1 MSKFSSLSFGGHGP
15 TENAQ
20 LLQAMEST
28 VGGATRFNRWL
39 SQSINRG
46 EDQDPWNDFTQH
58 RASDTGEIKMAF
70 DNDFHLTVIPNFLH
84 DSDAY
89 VANLE
94 NKLERLQQVMRN
106 PSPKEM
112 VAAIEQAKALRMK
125 NAEMNPEMNAKSLDE
140 SVEDDDGGLLAV
152 LPTLIFPISRRFFPR
167 LALTREEAHNLLKYD
182 QLQMHYQDEMNN
194 AGPVE
199 AEAYEIKADMASD
212 TSWQQQERDSSIEQ
226 PLVVFESPEANELQ
240 IPKNWINENIHEEI
254 HHSTIILPE
263 DRTNARVTTN
273 RSALSLSANTNA
285 IQEASTITSFTPT
298 RRSEDAFYHFAYIK
312 TSMTSTQDSVKAETP
327 SEHRACVGQAA
338 YARSNSISKTMS
350 CDQNPLTSTCSA
362 ELPYKR
368 RFSFVPEC
376 DTLVESKVLSK
387 SSANVSE
394 VAARDQVVPTTKSS
408 PSLKVP
414 KNTEGNDLSTA
425 AHEEQP
431 EEIDENSS
439 CRQSRDLGL
448 QEAVSS
454 VESKESSSERM
465 ACEDSPAGMNS
476 AQNMI
481 LPEVTMASSSTKE
494 SDDQAQSVH
503 EDDERVAVA
512 MRCSGQGL
520 QLTVPEGTVAS
531 SSTHDSLGTGIEG
544 PWLFEKESD
553 MSLGRE
559 DVLQHMSSLVRASI
573 DEEDEP
579 PRIDGNQASQLSA
592 AVYTQLSS
600 TCGCSDRTQ
609 TKASDG
615 TSGNFTG
622 NYSDPHS
629 NLFDEES
636 LIKREEVQ
644 APIIRMY
651 GAFPRDIHTS
661 LQGNLLS
668 WAHPRGAEP
677 AHNPRETVS
686 PKLVS
691 LPAVNSDAVKRTGA
705 VTHHDSLP
713 LATKEDKRSVTAMSR
728 HCATT
733 VDHLYSDH
741 SRAGFKVPLSK
752 DMKCREVSST
762 KSQRS
767 KQRSSASSLAS
778 APSATGSRTQERPT
792 RLSSSKLSTSS
803 VFKNRQRSVHWFKT
817 IEDVDSD
824 TVVKDCDY
832 MVPSQVKMKVPVENK
847 EVTVAPKVK
856 SKALDERSDSDR
868 NDDST
873 VEECCT
879 KFATHVLEEEVI
891 VAGKVNS
898 CLEFFETSCSKEG
911 GSLLDQEDKMA
922 AAKYEDNGVAYK
934 STASAESLKGH
945 HEPARG
951 LVIAEDSTAAG
962 KDGGSTTVDT
972 AELSEGVEVQIKMAT
987 ALKAL
992 HDSMTA
998 IEGEHKTA
1006 ALNSDTEL
1014 PEVLSMTASSLNDEN
1029 NSVATVEGVGKN
1041 AEAPSV
1047 SELPKSLEVP
1057 PCQASF
1063 ARSREQ
1069 LEAIANL
1076 QRECATGK
1084 LPEFSGT
1091 AEGTRSKPNSC
1102 DKSTEVFESTGKQSM
1117 TALTSEQEP
1126 VATKSASHVVPTPRT
1141 FADALT
1147 QATLSHDQADQRDDD
1162 VQAENN
1168 TATGCDKCAPKP
1180 LPEQVTKGAE
1190 GVATQDDSGALLR
1203 DARESQLHNN
1213 NLDNK
1218 QPAASE
1224 KDKKKTVEGEDK
1236 ENEDSPA
1243 NRDTTILQCHELA
1256 GSSQFSTFS
1265 ASNKGSPAVHRS
1277 LNMTRT
1283 LRITTTNQFK
1293 PLNLRRSITGIL
1305 GSDSS
1310 LIGRP
1315 LSIQSREVVL
1325 PRAPQRPEKS
1335 KKPSVGLKG
1344 IDCAPSSLSGNSGS
1358 CKNVNS
1364 VNNTESSASE
1374 LPARRSHSV
1383 AEGHTRANLGSSAT
1397 RSKAPQTVGPHS
1409 GTAPRHTPDFIKSH
1423 ADETPSESKESKG
1436 SAKTKHKAKD
1446 ERRSQSQLPLKKR
1459 TCCRADQT
1467 AQIPKGQKI
1476 QNTDADDGSL
1486 PAEHKG
1492 EEKNAVAVKVSTNNA
1507 DSEATKESA
1516 AACQDM
1522 PKAQA
1527 TTKPGAVHESEDT
1540 DIGNLEC
1547 LSENALEDRTISLVA
1562 DSRYST
1568 IYGAEIN
1575 PVPLI
1580 SAILGGDVNVESVK
1594 LCQSVA
1600 STCDCITAP
1609 TISKDNPPLNKNM
1622 TVSTTTPGETVSTTA
1637 SEETVS
1643 VIQGHSPAATS
1654 KHRWKKGGE
1663 RDVAAEVNSSG
1674 TSSTSVRA
1682 EVDTVEEN
1690 TPSIR
1695 SHCDLNMN
1703 DGHADSC
1710 QSGGSYGL

>member
-1 MSKFSSLSFGGHGP
+1 
-15 TENAQ
+15 
-20 LLQAMEST
+20 MEST

-39 SQSINRG
+39 SQSINRD
-46 EDQDPWNDFTQH
+46 EDQDPWNDFTQQ

-70 DNDFHLTVIPNFLH
+70 ENDFHLTVIPNFLH

-125 NAEMNPEMNAKSLDE
+125 NAEMNPEMNAKSPDE
-140 SVEDDDGGLLAV
+140 SVEDDDGGLLAL

-194 AGPVE
+194 DAGTVE
-199 AEAYEIKADMASD
+199 AEGYEIKADMAPD

-226 PLVVFESPEANELQ
+226 PLVVFESPEANEFQ
-240 IPKNWINENIHEEI
+240 IPKNWINEDIHQEI

-312 TSMTSTQDSVKAETP
+312 NSMTSTQDSVKAETP
-327 SEHRACVGQAA
+327 SEHRACVGQAT
-338 YARSNSISKTMS
+338 YAHSNSISKTVS
-350 CDQNPLTSTCSA
+350 CDQNPFTSTCST

-376 DTLVESKVLSK
+376 GTLVESKVLSK

-394 VAARDQVVPTTKSS
+394 VTARDQVVPTTKSS

-414 KNTEGNDLSTA
+414 KNTEGNDLSIA
-425 AHEEQP
+425 ADKEQP

-448 QEAVSS
+448 QKAVSS
-454 VESKESSSERM
+454 VGSNESSSERM
-465 ACEDSPAGMNS
+465 TCEDSPAGMNS

-494 SDDQAQSVH
+494 SDDQVQSVH

-512 MRCSGQGL
+512 MRRSGQGL

-579 PRIDGNQASQLSA
+579 PRIDENQASQLSA

-651 GAFPRDIHTS
+651 GPFPRDIHAS

-677 AHNPRETVS
+677 PHNPRETVS

-691 LPAVNSDAVKRTGA
+691 LPAVNSDTAKRTGA
-705 VTHHDSLP
+705 VAHHDSLP
-713 LATKEDKRSVTAMSR
+713 LATKEDKRSVTATSR

-741 SRAGFKVPLSK
+741 SGAGFKVPLSK
-752 DMKCREVSST
+752 DMKCRKVSST
-762 KSQRS
+762 RSQRS

-778 APSATGSRTQERPT
+778 APSATGSRTQEGPT
-792 RLSSSKLSTSS
+792 RSSSSKLSTSS

-832 MVPSQVKMKVPVENK
+832 MVTSQVKMKTPVENK
-847 EVTVAPKVK
+847 EVTEAPKVK
-856 SKALDERSDSDR
+856 SKALIERSDSDR
-868 NDDST
+868 NEDST
-873 VEECCT
+873 VKECCT

-922 AAKYEDNGVAYK
+922 AAKYKDNGVAYK
-934 STASAESLKGH
+934 SAASAESLKGH
-945 HEPARG
+945 DEPASG
-951 LVIAEDSTAAG
+951 LVIAEDSTATG
-962 KDGGSTTVDT
+962 KDEGSTAVDA
-972 AELSEGVEVQIKMAT
+972 AELSEAVEVQSKMAT

-1006 ALNSDTEL
+1006 ALSSDTEL
-1014 PEVLSMTASSLNDEN
+1014 LEVLSMTASSLNDEDD
-1029 NSVATVEGVGKN
+1029 SVATAEGVGKN
-1041 AEAPSV
+1041 ADAPSV
-1047 SELPKSLEVP
+1047 SGLPKSPEVP
-1057 PCQASF
+1057 PCQTSF

-1084 LPEFSGT
+1084 LPELSGT
-1091 AEGTRSKPNSC
+1091 AEGTRSKLNSC

-1126 VATKSASHVVPTPRT
+1126 VATKSASHAVPTSRN
-1141 FADALT
+1141 FADAQT
-1147 QATLSHDQADQRDDD
+1147 QATLSHDQADRRDDD
-1162 VQAENN
+1162 MQAQNN
-1168 TATGCDKCAPKP
+1168 TAASCDKCAPKP
-1180 LPEQVTKGAE
+1180 WPEQVTKGAE
-1190 GVATQDDSGALLR
+1190 GVATQDDSGALLQ

-1265 ASNKGSPAVHRS
+1265 ASNKGSPPVHRS

-1335 KKPSVGLKG
+1335 KTSVDLKG
-1344 IDCAPSSLSGNSGS
+1344 VDCAPSSLSGNSGS
-1358 CKNVNS
+1358 CKNVNA

-1374 LPARRSHSV
+1374 LPARRSRSV
-1383 AEGHTRANLGSSAT
+1383 AEGHTRANLASSAT

-1423 ADETPSESKESKG
+1423 ADETPSESDESKG

-1467 AQIPKGQKI
+1467 ARIPKSQNI
-1476 QNTDADDGSL
+1476 QNIDADDGSL

-1492 EEKNAVAVKVSTNNA
+1492 KEKNAVAVKASTNNA
-1507 DSEATKESA
+1507 DSEATRESA
-1516 AACQDM
+1516 AACQDT
-1522 PKAQA
+1522 PKARA
-1527 TTKPGAVHESEDT
+1527 TTKPGAVHESEDI

-1547 LSENALEDRTISLVA
+1547 LSENALEDGTISLVA
-1562 DSRYST
+1562 DSQYST

-1600 STCDCITAP
+1600 SNCDCIIAP

-1622 TVSTTTPGETVSTTA
+1622 TVSTTAP
-1637 SEETVS
+1637 EETVS
-1643 VIQGHSPAATS
+1643 VMQGHSPAATS
-1654 KHRWKKGGE
+1654 KRRWKKGGE
-1663 RDVAAEVNSSG
+1663 RDAAEVNSSE
-1674 TSSTSVRA
+1674 TSSTSVQA

-1703 DGHADSC
+1703 DGHADNC